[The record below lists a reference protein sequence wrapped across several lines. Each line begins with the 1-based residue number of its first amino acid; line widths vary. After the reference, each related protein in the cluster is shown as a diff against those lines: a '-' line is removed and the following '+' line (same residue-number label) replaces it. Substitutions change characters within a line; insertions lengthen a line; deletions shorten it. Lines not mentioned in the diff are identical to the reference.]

1 MGCATTAGGLVFTGQ
16 IDGNFVAYDAASGQK
31 LWTFQVGWGIG
42 APPMTYEVD
51 GKQYVTVAAGGNRG
65 NVTTLDGD
73 AVWTFALDGTLDEV
87 AAAPPIQTKIEITGR
102 VVPLGDTFAAPG
114 TVGLDDRIFSGTLDI
129 IDYDFS
135 PRRIQ
140 IPVGTTVTW
149 QNTGSV
155 IHTATDSKGTWNTG
169 DLGAGQSGPITF
181 DSAGTYTYLCLPH
194 PWMIGQVIVQ

>member
-1 MGCATTAGGLVFTGQ
+1 LTTASGLTFTGQ
-16 IDGNFVAYDAASGQK
+16 IDGNFVAYDAGTGNK

-51 GKQYVTVAAGGNRG
+51 GKQYITVAAGGNRG

-73 AVWTFALDGTLDEV
+73 AVWTFALDGTIDEV
-87 AAAPPIQTKIEITGR
+87 AKAPAIQTKIEITGR
-102 VVPLGDTFAAPG
+102 IVALGDTFAAPG
-114 TVGLDDRIFSGTLDI
+114 TVGLDDRVFSGTADI

-140 IPVGTTVTW
+140 VPVGTSVT
-149 QNTGSV
+149 TE
-155 IHTATDSKGTWNTG
+155 SKGAWNTG
-169 DLGAGQSGPITF
+169 DLSAGQAGSITF
-181 DSAGTYTYLCLPH
+181 DAAGTFTYLCLPH